1 MKFIRMFGVPSSSGS
16 LYSGTDLAPDA
27 FRKAGLREALA
38 RSGFAVEDRGDI
50 LVPALLPKH
59 NCAPIRNWPAPR
71 MVWEAIIQEKSMWAN
86 PEDLTLMI
94 GGDCSIII
102 GTAGKFYQRY
112 KQDTHLLVI
121 DAHIDEVKPKPDVCV
136 GAAAMGLWVLT
147 NDNVFWNEKVNIP
160 LPQITVMGC
169 SDHNSNSFSII
180 SLKEIK
186 EKGASAAAQRYL
198 TDLPQNAAVLLH
210 FDVDVIDRL
219 EMNAA
224 YAPAAAGLTLQET
237 KELLQPLL
245 ADSRIRFV
253 EVTEFSG
260 LRDPDGEEAA
270 KIVKLLKESFSA
282 RIVQHV

>member
-1 MKFIRMFGVPSSSGS
+1 
-16 LYSGTDLAPDA
+16 
-27 FRKAGLREALA
+27 
-38 RSGFAVEDRGDI
+38 
-50 LVPALLPKH
+50 
-59 NCAPIRNWPAPR
+59 
-71 MVWEAIIQEKSMWAN
+71 VWEAIIQEKRVWTN
-86 PEDLTLMI
+86 PEDLTLLI
-94 GGDCSIII
+94 GGDCSIMIA
-102 GTAGKFYQRY
+102 TAGKFYQRY
-112 KQDTHLLVI
+112 KQDTHILVI
-121 DAHIDEVKPKPDVCV
+121 DAHIDDVEPKPDVCV
-136 GAAAMGLWVLT
+136 GAAAMGLWLLT

-169 SDHNSNSFSII
+169 SGNNSNFFPTI
-180 SLKEIK
+180 SLNEIK

-198 TDLPQNAAVLLH
+198 ADLPKNAAVLLH

-224 YAPAAAGLTLQET
+224 YAPAAAGLSLQET

-260 LRDPDGEEAA
+260 LRDPDGKEAS
-270 KIVKLLKESFSA
+270 KIVKLLTESFSA